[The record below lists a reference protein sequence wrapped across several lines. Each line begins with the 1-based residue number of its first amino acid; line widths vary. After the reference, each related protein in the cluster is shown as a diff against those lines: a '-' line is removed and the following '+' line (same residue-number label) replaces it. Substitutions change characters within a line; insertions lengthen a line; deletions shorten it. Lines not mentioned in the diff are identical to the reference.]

1 MAGLADL
8 LRGLPFFRKRP
19 LHPLLAANREAF
31 RMVDHDRPLA
41 ACRFTVLD
49 TELTGLDAAKS
60 EIVSIGAVHLE
71 GLSIRADQTFSQ
83 LVKPLRALPKAS
95 TLIHRITP
103 SQVQGAADLA
113 EILPGFVEFLDDTL
127 VVGHHV
133 GLDMAFLN
141 KACRKILGG
150 KLANP
155 CLDTLHMARIY
166 RAEQWEHYYERYDL
180 KVSYALSDLAA
191 EYGLP
196 RFPAHNALDDAMQ
209 TAYLFLYL
217 VKKLKDGGIVTLRDL
232 FEAGRSWRWYF

>member
-1 MAGLADL
+1 MAGLPDV
-8 LRGLPFFRKRP
+8 LRGLPCFRKRP
-19 LHPLLAANREAF
+19 LHPLIAANREAF
-31 RMVDHDRPLA
+31 RHVDHDRPLA
-41 ACRFTVLD
+41 ECRFTVLD
-49 TELTGLDAAKS
+49 TELTGLDAVKN
-60 EIVSIGAVHLE
+60 EIVSIGAVRLE
-71 GLSIRADQTFSQ
+71 GLSIRADQAFSR
-83 LVKPLRALPKAS
+83 LVKPLRAMPKVS

-103 SQVQGAADLA
+103 AQVREAPDLA
-113 EILPGFVEFLDDTL
+113 EILPAFVEFLDGTL
-127 VVGHHV
+127 VVGHHI

-150 KLANP
+150 NLANP
-155 CLDTLHMARIY
+155 CLDTLRMARIF

-191 EYGLP
+191 EFGLP

-232 FEAGRSWRWYF
+232 YEAGRSWRWYF